1 MIESP
6 KRVTTGFLSI
16 PSVLA
21 WSLAVDPLLTSRN
34 LSPLLSAPSTFE
46 HWYWYWRIGMILC
59 SKQVLKIVFALNRLS
74 KLSEHSSVDPF
85 WSICPPQARKN
96 RIPTDNR
103 ISSSSRS
110 TKSVT
115 VLALELRHVHAS
127 QIVSQIFELPHQ
139 IRKY

>member
-85 WSICPPQARKN
+85 WSICPPCRLARIVFTY
-96 RIPTDNR
+96 RYR
-103 ISSSSRS
+103 FSSSS